1 MTNKEIKLAFIDSL
15 YGRGEYIRQ
24 VNEVQYR
31 TRCPFCG
38 DSRSNPNTG
47 HLYIKINPE
56 DNYPMVY
63 HCFKCEESGIVND
76 NLLLALNIGD
86 INLKSSISTLNK
98 TSDKIKGQKYFDDD
112 KIVNFGYKLP
122 EVKNYK
128 KVRYIEDRLKVIITE
143 SDLSTFKIITSLKEF
158 LVFNGIKEI
167 TMDRSICHMLERDYV
182 GFLSFGGAYILFR
195 DITDKQKYKW
205 IKYPVTQES
214 RGCKLFYSTSTSIDV
229 FTKENININLS
240 EGVMDIISAYKNLGY
255 DSNNDLNIAVCGKQ
269 YLYVLNAL
277 GSMGFVGDNINL
289 NIFSDNDEVFNNNKN
304 NKPTT
309 IEYFKKLLNK
319 QKYLYGNTNIYY
331 NLIDKDIGVDLDK
344 ISLKKYKIS

>member
-1 MTNKEIKLAFIDSL
+1 MNNKEIKLAFIDSL
-15 YGRGEYIRQ
+15 YERGEYMRQ

-38 DSRSNPNTG
+38 DSKSDLNTG

-76 NLLLALNIGD
+76 NLLLALGIDD
-86 INLKSSISTLNK
+86 INLKSNISSLNK

-112 KIVNFGYKLP
+112 KIVNFGYELP
-122 EVKNYK
+122 EVKNFK

-143 SDLSTFKIITSLKEF
+143 SDLKTFKIITSLKEF
-158 LVFNGIKEI
+158 LVFNNIKEI
-167 TMDRSICHMLERDYV
+167 TLDNSICHMLERDYV

-195 DITDKQKYKW
+195 DITDKHKYKW

-229 FTKENININLS
+229 FTREKININLC
-240 EGVMDIISAYKNLGY
+240 EGVMDTISLYKNLCY
-255 DSNNDLNIAVCGKQ
+255 ESDNDLNIAVGGKQ
-269 YLYVLNAL
+269 YLYVLNTL
-277 GSMGFVGDNINL
+277 GSMGFIGENINL
-289 NIFSDNDEVFNNNKN
+289 NIFSDNDEVFNNKKN
-304 NKPTT
+304 NKPTD
-309 IEYFKKLLNK
+309 IKYFKKLLNT

-331 NLIDKDIGVDLDK
+331 NLIDKDIGVGLDK
-344 ISLKKYKIS
+344 IALKKYKI

>member
-1 MTNKEIKLAFIDSL
+1 M
-15 YGRGEYIRQ
+15 RQ

-38 DSRSNPNTG
+38 DSKSDLNTG

-76 NLLLALNIGD
+76 NLLVALGIDD
-86 INLKSSISTLNK
+86 INLKSNISSLNK

-112 KIVNFGYKLP
+112 KIINFGYELP

-128 KVRYIEDRLKVIITE
+128 KVRYIEERLKVIVTE
-143 SDLSTFKIITSLKEF
+143 SDLSTLKIITSLKEF
-158 LVFNGIKEI
+158 LVFNDIKEI
-167 TMDRSICHMLERDYV
+167 TMDRSICYMLERDYV

-195 DITDKQKYKW
+195 DITDKHKYKW
-205 IKYPVTQES
+205 IKYPVTHES

-229 FTKENININLS
+229 FTREKININLC
-240 EGVMDIISAYKNLGY
+240 EGVMDNISLYKNLGY
-255 DSNNDLNIAVCGKQ
+255 TSDNDLNIAVGGKQ
-269 YLYVLNAL
+269 YLPILNTL
-277 GSMGFVGDNINL
+277 SGMGFVGSNINL
-289 NIFSDNDEVFNNNKN
+289 NIFSDNDVVFNKKAKN
-304 NKPTT
+304 PTDMK
-309 IEYFKKLLNK
+309 YFKKLLNR

-331 NLIDKDIGVDLDK
+331 NLIDKDIGVGLNK
-344 ISLKKYKIS
+344 IALKKYKI

>member
-1 MTNKEIKLAFIDSL
+1 MNNKEIKLAFIDSL
-15 YGRGEYIRQ
+15 YERGEYMRQ

-38 DSRSNPNTG
+38 DSKSDLNTG

-76 NLLLALNIGD
+76 NLLLALGIDD
-86 INLKSSISTLNK
+86 INLKSNISSLNK

-122 EVKNYK
+122 EVKNFK
-128 KVRYIEDRLKVIITE
+128 KIRYIEDRLKVIITE
-143 SDLSTFKIITSLKEF
+143 SDLKTFKIITSLKEF
-158 LVFNGIKEI
+158 LVFNNIKEI
-167 TMDRSICHMLERDYV
+167 TLDNSICHMLERDYV

-195 DITDKQKYKW
+195 DITDKHKYKW

-229 FTKENININLS
+229 FTREKININLC
-240 EGVMDIISAYKNLGY
+240 EGVMDTISLYKNLCY
-255 DSNNDLNIAVCGKQ
+255 ESDNDLNIAVGGKQ
-269 YLYVLNAL
+269 YLYVLNTL
-277 GSMGFVGDNINL
+277 GNMGFIGENIDL
-289 NIFSDNDEVFNNNKN
+289 NIFSDNDEIFNNKKN
-304 NKPTT
+304 NKPTD
-309 IEYFKKLLNK
+309 IKYFKKLLNK

-331 NLIDKDIGVDLDK
+331 NLIDKDIGVGLDK
-344 ISLKKYKIS
+344 IALKKYKI